1 MPTIRRWLRDLAGD
15 PSSAPLM
22 VLAQAQGMLSWR
34 MLAAERRLTG
44 CALTPAGVVGGY
56 DPL

>member
-1 MPTIRRWLRDLAGD
+1 
-15 PSSAPLM
+15 
-22 VLAQAQGMLSWR
+22 MLSWR

-44 CALTPAGVVGGY
+44 CALTPAGVVGRY